1 MDVFCYTT
9 AHMNGP
15 LTLFHPLIS
24 RFIVVRP
31 KRRSSTRSV
40 RRQKDYQTH
49 KEAARRLILER
60 LESLNKHYGLSYGRV
75 AIRDQRSRWGSCS
88 KKGNLNF
95 NYRLLFLPLPLVDL
109 VIAHELCHLKEF
121 NHSTAFWGL
130 VAETIPDLSLRR
142 EELRRVRLNEHGG
155 IHNAALA
162 L

>member
-1 MDVFCYTT
+1 M
-9 AHMNGP
+9 
-15 LTLFHPLIS
+15 
-24 RFIVVRP
+24 
-31 KRRSSTRSV
+31 
-40 RRQKDYQTH
+40 
-49 KEAARRLILER
+49 ILER